1 MFYRIQ
7 EHSRVLVKKPASSAF
22 TVDDPSV
29 ITTYLKDYT
38 EFLQF
43 LESLAFS
50 SLCTDIEAEQDDQ
63 SRFSRRISALTLI
76 ELLYMPLAIPNHSYS
91 EWTFRLFSTIP
102 YYTTTNEDFVLLI
115 LNFHFSLLKCITSR
129 TKFYTILSISL
140 TPSPSKIYI
149 LKSVNH

>member
-22 TVDDPSV
+22 TVNDPSV

-50 SLCTDIEAEQDDQ
+50 SLRTDIEAEQDDQ

-91 EWTFRLFSTIP
+91 E
-102 YYTTTNEDFVLLI
+102 
-115 LNFHFSLLKCITSR
+115 
-129 TKFYTILSISL
+129 
-140 TPSPSKIYI
+140 
-149 LKSVNH
+149 